1 MTFSQGYKA
10 RVLLGDL
17 SMSPKLSDVS
27 LPFSV
32 EMLDVTTFADDGVK
46 RFIPGLGSS
55 TSSMSGFMDSETL
68 DEMDGFTS
76 TSPLTYGP
84 RGLAHSAPLFLV
96 DTLKATVEVGSQV
109 AGVSSF
115 TLSGQ
120 TDGVTD
126 IGVSL
131 HDLEAETGDGND
143 SNFDG
148 SASSAAGAAGH
159 LHVTAF
165 SGFSAVDV
173 AIQHSANGSTGWS
186 DLIAFTQVSGTT
198 SERVEVAGSVNR
210 YVRAEWAKTGTGSI
224 TFQVGFSRR

>member
-1 MTFSQGYKA
+1 MTFTQGYKA

-27 LPFSV
+27 LPFTA
-32 EMLDVTTFADDGVK
+32 EMLDVTTFADNGVK

-55 TSSMSGFMDSETL
+55 TTSMNGFMDTETVAH
-68 DEMDGFTS
+68 MDGYTDTAPF
-76 TSPLTYGP
+76 TYGP
-84 RGLAHSAPLFLV
+84 RGLSHSSLLFMV
-96 DTLKATVEVGSQV
+96 DTLKASFELGSAV

-126 IGVSL
+126 LGVSL
-131 HDLEAETGDGND
+131 HDLEAETSDGND
-143 SNFDG
+143 SNYDG
-148 SASSAAGAAGH
+148 AASSTLGAAGQ

-173 AIQHSANGSTGWS
+173 AIQHSANGSSGWS

-198 SERVEVAGSVNR
+198 SERVEVTGSVNR
-210 YVRAEWAKTGTGSI
+210 YVRAEWDITGSGSI
-224 TFQVGFSRR
+224 TFQVGFARR